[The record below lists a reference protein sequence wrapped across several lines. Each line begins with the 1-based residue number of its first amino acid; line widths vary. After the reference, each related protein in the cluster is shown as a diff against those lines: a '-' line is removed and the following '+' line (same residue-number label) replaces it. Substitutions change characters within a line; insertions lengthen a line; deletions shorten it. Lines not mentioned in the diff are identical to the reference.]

1 MSSNRKFD
9 MTAYNKLSKKE
20 KFHFDYLKGKE
31 IKDLNEEEKSEIL
44 EKAKN
49 HFIFYK
55 KVTKEPQISKDCIR
69 YKESITKMKALTLL
83 KDNILETINTI

>member
-1 MSSNRKFD
+1 MNSKNKFD
-9 MTAYNKLSKKE
+9 IAAYNKLSKKE
-20 KFHFDYLKGKE
+20 KFYFDYLRGKK
-31 IKDLNEEEKSEIL
+31 IKDLNEEEKSEVL
-44 EKAKN
+44 ELAKN

-55 KVTKEPQISKDCIR
+55 KVTKEPQISKTCIR